1 MKDIGWKIRQLRICQ
16 AYSQGEFAAKLGIK
30 QEVLSRWETGK
41 AKPSMKSIKKVADAL
56 GVDPRELTKRI

>member
-1 MKDIGWKIRQLRICQ
+1 MKTIGQKIRQERICQ

-41 AKPSMKSIKKVADAL
+41 AVPSMKSIKKVADAL
-56 GVDPRELTKRI
+56 GINPKELTKRI